1 MKKFLIA
8 AAGLSALAA
17 AAPASAQYYQ
27 GYGQPQ
33 GYGYGYNN
41 YDQRGLIRS
50 YIIRADQL
58 RQRVDRLDGRD
69 RVSEREADR
78 LRAVAR
84 DRQRRTR
91 DYARNGLSFNERR
104 DLDIRFAR
112 LQQQIRIDVRDGNGR
127 WARNN
132 GDWDRDGR
140 WDNRDQWIDRNRNG
154 IDDRREGFIGRDRDR
169 DGVYDGRDGWV
180 DRNRNGVDDR
190 YEQRRWD
197 RDDDD

>member
-17 AAPASAQYYQ
+17 AAPASAQYY

-41 YDQRGLIRS
+41 QNQQGLIRS
-50 YIIRADQL
+50 YIVRADQL

-78 LRAVAR
+78 LRAEAR
-84 DRQRRTR
+84 DLQRRAR
-91 DYARNGLSFNERR
+91 DYARGGLTWNERR
-104 DLDIRFAR
+104 DLDVRIAR
-112 LQQQIRIDVRDGNGR
+112 LQQRIQRDRRDGRDGNG
-127 WARNN
+127 WV
-132 GDWDRDGR
+132 
-140 WDNRDQWIDRNRNG
+140 DRNRNG
-154 IDDRREGFIGRDRDR
+154 IDDRQERQYRSDRDR

-180 DRNRNGVDDR
+180 DRNRNGIDDR
-190 YEQRRWD
+190 YEQRRYD
-197 RDDDD
+197 RDDD